1 MPKKPKQ
8 ELTLEQL
15 ERLLEFKAEH
25 GRTWKDTLRHMWMN
39 GQDANQRDGGLLRQ
53 IRNNFGPTWLN
64 NFRG

>member
-1 MPKKPKQ
+1 MAKAKER

-25 GRTWKDTLRHMWMN
+25 GRYWKDTLRHMWMN

-53 IRNNFGPTWLN
+53 IRNNFGPTWLTK
-64 NFRG
+64 FKG